1 MGLFSRTG
9 DALVGRLERKISEWK
24 PVTGEHAIRIQ
35 NIQAV
40 YLFLVLICMTLG
52 LTLASGNGMAILLV
66 LAVMVAAVSD
76 RFLKPIATRV
86 IYDFIG
92 PKLGWPT
99 WEVGIARDRL
109 AAEDRAREVEEQM
122 KSGRREP
129 GLLEKIFRKGPA
141 VQAVPAPGSDDRPIP
156 AEDERVTKALKVWAS
171 LPADRRR
178 ARALD
183 LTTFLAEQGP
193 HPMLELVESAEE
205 VAKPAVAEAALRAI
219 ALERKISLETA

>member
-9 DALVGRLERKISEWK
+9 DALAGRLERKISEWK

-122 KSGRREP
+122 KSGGREP
-129 GLLEKIFRKGPA
+129 GLLEKIFRKGP
-141 VQAVPAPGSDDRPIP
+141 VRSIVPAPEGGPRLVQ
-156 AEDERVTKALKVWAS
+156 AEDDKIAKALKVWAS
-171 LPADRRR
+171 LPPDRRR

-183 LTTFLAEQGP
+183 LTAFLADQGP
-193 HPMLELVESAEE
+193 HPMLELVETAEE

-219 ALERKISLETA
+219 ALERKIPLETA